1 MIITQRRTYLNKIC
15 KKQGGKMKRLI
26 ILFLVAFLLL
36 GIGMS
41 VIASPKDTIVVGLKE
56 NVLSLDPANHRN
68 RTSET
73 VIRNI
78 FDGLVTR
85 GPDMKIVPEIAES
98 WEWLDDLTCEFKIRK
113 GITFHNGEALTAE
126 DVAYTFNRIM
136 KEGGMDGESSPRKGL
151 LGPLESVEMTDDYTV
166 VFKLSKPWTVLLK
179 MLPHQQIVPKD
190 YLEEVGSEEFRK
202 YPIGAGPFKFVE
214 GKLNERIVLE
224 RFEDY
229 YGGSPDL
236 PPVGVAPLKT
246 VIFEI
251 LPESSTRVAALLG
264 GGCDII
270 QNVPTVDV
278 PRIEKNTN
286 STVKYSKGT
295 RAYYLEMNLTKPPFD
310 NLKVRKAIN
319 HAFDR
324 ELLIEML
331 YNGEGSVFAGP
342 LFPYEGMFDTSL
354 TPYKYNPELAKAL
367 LVEAG
372 YPEGFSLVLDTEIDF
387 KEPAE
392 IVAGMLSEVGIDC
405 TVRLWEWGV
414 LKPLL
419 LKGERT
425 LLLNTWGSSILDP
438 VGYVDAKFL
447 TDGRG
452 NYSKYSNSEV
462 DEAIIEGAIT
472 VDPEKRKEIYKKM
485 QKIIHDECFYI
496 GWSVND
502 LTGTSANLINWEP
515 IPDSRINLHDA
526 SFK

>member
-1 MIITQRRTYLNKIC
+1 
-15 KKQGGKMKRLI
+15 MKRVT

-36 GIGMS
+36 GVAIN
-41 VIASPKDTIVVGLKE
+41 VIASPKDTIVVGLRQDII
-56 NVLSLDPANHRN
+56 SLDPANHRSRN
-68 RTSET
+68 SET
-73 VIRNI
+73 VIKNM

-85 GPDMKIVPEIAES
+85 GPNMEIVPEIAES
-98 WEWLDDLTCEFKIRK
+98 WKWLDDVTCEFKIRK

-126 DVAYTFNRIM
+126 DVEFTFNRII
-136 KEGGMDGESSPRKGL
+136 KEGGMNGESSPRKGL
-151 LGPLESVEMTDDYTV
+151 LGPLESVEMVDDYTV
-166 VFKLSKPWTVLLK
+166 VFKLSEPWPVLLK

-190 YLEEVGSEEFRK
+190 YLEKVGTEEFRK
-202 YPIGAGPFKFVE
+202 HPIGAGPFKFVE

-224 RFEDY
+224 RFDDY

-236 PPVGVAPLKT
+236 LPVGVAPLKT

-251 LPESSTRVAALLG
+251 LPESSTRVSALLSG
-264 GGCDII
+264 ECDII
-270 QNVPTVDV
+270 QEVPRADV
-278 PRIEKNTN
+278 PRIEKNPNCTIK
-286 STVKYSKGT
+286 SSKGT
-295 RAYYLEMNLTKPPFD
+295 NANYLEMNLTKPPFD

-342 LFPYEGMFDTSL
+342 LFPYEEMFDSSL
-354 TPYKYNPELAKAL
+354 TPYEYDPELAKAL
-367 LVEAG
+367 LAEAG
-372 YPEGFSLVLDTEIDF
+372 YPDGFSVVLDTETSL

-392 IVAGMLSEVGIDC
+392 VIAGMLKEVGIDC

-419 LKGERT
+419 VNGERT

-452 NYSKYSNSEV
+452 NYSKYSNPEV
-462 DEAIIEGAIT
+462 DKLIAEGSTT
-472 VDPEKRKEIYKKM
+472 VDPSKRKEIYKKM
-485 QKIIHDECFYI
+485 QKIINDEYFYI
-496 GWSVND
+496 GWSIDD
-502 LTGTSANLINWEP
+502 LTGCSANLIDWEP

-526 SFK
+526 NFK

>member
-1 MIITQRRTYLNKIC
+1 
-15 KKQGGKMKRLI
+15 MKRLI

-36 GIGMS
+36 GLTGNI
-41 VIASPKDTIVVGLKE
+41 IAAPKDTIVVGLYQDAI
-56 NVLSLDPANHRN
+56 SLDPANHRN

-73 VIRNI
+73 VIRNM

-85 GPDMKIVPEIAES
+85 GPDMEIVPEIAES
-98 WEWLDDLTCEFKIRK
+98 WEWLDSTTCEFRIRE

-126 DVAYTFNRIM
+126 DVEYTFNRII

-151 LGPLESVEMTDDYTV
+151 LGPLESVEMVDDYTV
-166 VFKLSKPWTVLLK
+166 VFKLSEPWTVLLK

-202 YPIGAGPFKFVE
+202 HPIGAGPFKFVE

-224 RFEDY
+224 RFDDY

-251 LPESSTRVAALLG
+251 LPESSTRVAALLSG
-264 GGCDII
+264 ECDIV
-270 QNVPTVDV
+270 QNVPSVDV
-278 PRIEKNTN
+278 PRIEKSSNATI
-286 STVKYSKGT
+286 KYSKGT
-295 RAYYLEMNLTKPPFD
+295 RANYLEMNITKPPFD
-310 NLKVRKAIN
+310 NPNVRKAMN
-319 HAFDR
+319 YAFDR
-324 ELLIEML
+324 DLLIEVL
-331 YNGEGSVFAGP
+331 YNGEGGVFAGP
-342 LFPYEGMFDTSL
+342 LFPYEPMFDSSL
-354 TPYKYNPELAKAL
+354 TPYKYNPELAKVL
-367 LVEAG
+367 LKEAG
-372 YPEGFSLVLDTEIDF
+372 YPDGFSLVLDTETDF

-392 IVAGMLSEVGIDC
+392 IIAGMLSEVGIDC

-419 LKGERT
+419 LKGERA

-452 NYSKYSNSEV
+452 NYSKYSNPEV
-462 DEAIIEGAIT
+462 DRLIAEGST
-472 VDPEKRKEIYKKM
+472 SVDLSKRKEIYKEM
-485 QKIIHDECFYI
+485 QRIINDEYFYI
-496 GWSVND
+496 GWSIDD
-502 LTGTSANLINWEP
+502 LTGCSVDLINWEP

>member
-1 MIITQRRTYLNKIC
+1 M
-15 KKQGGKMKRLI
+15 KKLT
-26 ILFLVAFLLL
+26 ILFLVIFLLM
-36 GIGMS
+36 GVVIN
-41 VIASPKDTIVVGLKE
+41 VIASPKDTIVVGLYQD
-56 NVLSLDPANHRN
+56 VLNLDPANHRN

-73 VIRNI
+73 VIRNM

-98 WEWLDDLTCEFKIRK
+98 WKWLDTLTCEFKIRK

-126 DVAYTFNRIM
+126 DVEFTFNRII

-151 LGPLESVEMTDDYTV
+151 LGPLESVEMVDDYTV
-166 VFKLSKPWTVLLK
+166 VFKLSEPWTVLLK

-202 YPIGAGPFKFVE
+202 NPIGAGPFKFVE

-224 RFEDY
+224 RFDDY

-236 PPVGVAPLKT
+236 PPVGAAPLKR
-246 VIFEI
+246 VIFEV
-251 LPESSTRVAALLG
+251 LPESSTRVAALLS

-270 QNVPTVDV
+270 QNVPTADV
-278 PRIEKNTN
+278 PRIEKNPN
-286 STVKYSKGT
+286 CKIKYSKGT
-295 RAYYLEMNLTKPPFD
+295 RANYLEMNLTKPPFD
-310 NLKVRKAIN
+310 DIKVRKAIN
-319 HAFDR
+319 HAFNR
-324 ELLIEML
+324 ELLIEVL
-331 YNGEGSVFAGP
+331 YNGEGSIFAGP
-342 LFPYEGMFDTSL
+342 LFPYEAMFDASL
-354 TPYKYNPELAKAL
+354 IPYKYDPELAKAL
-367 LVEAG
+367 LEEAG
-372 YPEGFSLVLDTEIDF
+372 YPDGFSLVLDTETDF

-452 NYSKYSNSEV
+452 NYSKYSNPEV
-462 DEAIIEGAIT
+462 DSLIAEGSTT
-472 VDPEKRKEIYKKM
+472 VDPDKRKVIYKKM
-485 QKIIHDECFYI
+485 QKIINDECFYI
-496 GWSVND
+496 GWSIDD
-502 LTGTSANLINWEP
+502 LTGCSADLIDWEP

-526 SFK
+526 NFR

>member
-1 MIITQRRTYLNKIC
+1 
-15 KKQGGKMKRLI
+15 MKRFV
-26 ILFLVAFLLL
+26 ILFLVVFLLL
-36 GIGMS
+36 GLASNI
-41 VIASPKDTIVVGLKE
+41 IAAPKDTIVVGLYQE
-56 NVLSLDPANHRN
+56 VISLDPANHRN

-73 VIRNI
+73 VIRNM

-98 WEWLDDLTCEFKIRK
+98 WKWLDSLTCEFKIRK

-126 DVAYTFNRIM
+126 DVEFTFNRII

-151 LGPLESVEMTDDYTV
+151 LGPLESVEMVDDYTV
-166 VFKLSKPWTVLLK
+166 VLKLSEPWTVLLK

-202 YPIGAGPFKFVE
+202 HPIGTGPFKFVE

-264 GGCDII
+264 GECDII

-278 PRIEKNTN
+278 PRIEKNPDCMIQ
-286 STVKYSKGT
+286 YSKGT
-295 RAYYLEMNLTKPPFD
+295 RANYLEMNITKTPFD
-310 NLKVRKAIN
+310 NIKVRKAIN

-324 ELLIEML
+324 ELLVEML

-342 LFPYEGMFDTSL
+342 LFPYEEMFDTSL
-354 TPYKYNPELAKAL
+354 IPYKYDPELAKTL
-367 LVEAG
+367 LKEAG
-372 YPEGFSLVLDTEIDF
+372 FPDGFSVVLDTETDF

-392 IVAGMLSEVGIDC
+392 IIAGMLSEVGINC
-405 TVRLWEWGV
+405 SVRLWEWGV

-419 LKGERT
+419 LKGERA
-425 LLLNTWGSSILDP
+425 LLHNTYGSSILDP

-462 DEAIIEGAIT
+462 DKAIVEGATT
-472 VDPEKRKEIYKKM
+472 VDTAKRKEIYKKM
-485 QKIIHDECFYI
+485 QKTIHDECFYI
-496 GWSVND
+496 GWSINE

-515 IPDSRINLHDA
+515 IPDGRINLHDA

>member
-1 MIITQRRTYLNKIC
+1 
-15 KKQGGKMKRLI
+15 MKRVI
-26 ILFLVAFLLL
+26 ILFLVTFLL
-36 GIGMS
+36 IGVAS
-41 VIASPKDTIVVGLKE
+41 NVIASPKDTIVVGLYQD
-56 NVLSLDPANHRN
+56 VLSLDPANHRS
-68 RTSET
+68 RTAET
-73 VIRNI
+73 VIRNM

-85 GPDMKIVPEIAES
+85 GPDMEIVPEIAES
-98 WEWLDDLTCEFKIRK
+98 WKWLDDVTCEFKIRK

-126 DVAYTFNRIM
+126 DVEFTFNRII

-151 LGPLESVEMTDDYTV
+151 LGPLESVEMVDDYTV
-166 VFKLSKPWTVLLK
+166 VFKLSEPWTVLLK

-202 YPIGAGPFKFVE
+202 NPIGAGPFKFVE

-224 RFEDY
+224 RFDDY

-251 LPESSTRVAALLG
+251 LPESSTRVAALLS

-270 QNVPTVDV
+270 ESVPTADV
-278 PRIEKNTN
+278 PRIEKNPN
-286 STVKYSKGT
+286 CMIKYSKGT
-295 RAYYLEMNLTKPPFD
+295 RAYYLEMNLTKSPLD
-310 NLKVRKAIN
+310 NLKVREAIN
-319 HAFDR
+319 HAFNR

-342 LFPYEGMFDTSL
+342 LFPYEAMFDASL
-354 TPYKYNPELAKAL
+354 TPYKYDPELAKTL
-367 LVEAG
+367 LKEAG
-372 YPEGFSLVLDTEIDF
+372 YPDGFSIVLDTETALR
-387 KEPAE
+387 EPAE
-392 IVAGMLSEVGIDC
+392 IVAGMLGEVGINC
-405 TVRLWEWGV
+405 SVRLWEWGV

-419 LKGERT
+419 LKGERA

-452 NYSKYSNSEV
+452 NYSKYSNPEV
-462 DEAIIEGAIT
+462 DKAIAEGSTT
-472 VDPEKRKEIYKKM
+472 VDPSKRKEIYKKM
-485 QKIIHDECFYI
+485 QKIVYDDCFYI
-496 GWSVND
+496 GWSID
-502 LTGTSANLINWEP
+502 DITGCSANLINWEP

-526 SFK
+526 DFK

>member
-1 MIITQRRTYLNKIC
+1 
-15 KKQGGKMKRLI
+15 MKRLT
-26 ILFLVAFLLL
+26 ILFFITLLL
-36 GIGMS
+36 VGITFN
-41 VIASPKDTIVVGLKE
+41 VIASSKDTIVVGLYQD
-56 NVLSLDPANHRN
+56 VLSLDPANHRN

-73 VIRNI
+73 VIRNM

-98 WEWLDDLTCEFKIRK
+98 WNWIDDKTCEFKIRE

-126 DVAYTFNRIM
+126 DVEYTFNRIIN
-136 KEGGMDGESSPRKGL
+136 EGGMDGESSPRKGL
-151 LGPLESVEMTDDYTV
+151 LGPLESVEMVDEYKV
-166 VFKLSKPWTVLLK
+166 VFNLSEPWTVLLK

-202 YPIGAGPFKFVE
+202 HPIGAGPFKFVE

-224 RFEDY
+224 RFEEY

-251 LPESSTRVAALLG
+251 LPEGSTRVAALLSG
-264 GGCDII
+264 ECDII
-270 QNVPTVDV
+270 QNVPSVDI
-278 PRIEKNTN
+278 PRIEKNSNCTI
-286 STVKYSKGT
+286 KYSKGT
-295 RAYYLEMNLTKPPFD
+295 RANYLEMNITKSPLD
-310 NLKVRKAIN
+310 NIKVRKAIA
-319 HAFDR
+319 HAFNR

-342 LFPYEGMFDTSL
+342 LFPYEEMSDASL
-354 TPYKYNPELAKAL
+354 TPYEYDPELSKSL
-367 LVEAG
+367 LEEAG
-372 YPEGFSLVLDTEIDF
+372 YPDGFSLVLDTETDF

-419 LKGERT
+419 LTGERA

-452 NYSKYSNSEV
+452 NYSKFSNPEV
-462 DEAIIEGAIT
+462 DKAIAEGATT
-472 VDPEKRKEIYKKM
+472 VDPVKRKEIYKEM
-485 QKIIHDECFYI
+485 QKIINDDFFYI
-496 GWSVND
+496 GWSIND
-502 LTGTSANLINWEP
+502 LTGTSSDLINWEP